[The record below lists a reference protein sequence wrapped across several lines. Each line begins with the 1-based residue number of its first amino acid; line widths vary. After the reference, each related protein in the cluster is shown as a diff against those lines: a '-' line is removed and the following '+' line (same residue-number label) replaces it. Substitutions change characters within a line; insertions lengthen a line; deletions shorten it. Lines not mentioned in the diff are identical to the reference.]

1 MLKHFLVIIGMIATG
16 VACGQTINSDSSYVS
31 FEVSNLGINTVDGTI
46 TGMSGE
52 VVFDESNL
60 SAASFDVCITPE
72 TIKTGIKARDSHLRT
87 DAYLGVEAFPKICFV
102 SSSVSKTKDGYLAK
116 GKLKI
121 REVEQE
127 AEIHFTYKSNRFQG
141 SIVLD
146 RFEYGVGGKG
156 GFQVGREI
164 EVKIYCLVN

>member
-1 MLKHFLVIIGMIATG
+1 MKRCLLIFFFAFIST
-16 VACGQTINSDSSYVS
+16 VAFSQDINADSSYVS

-46 TGMSGE
+46 TGMNGE
-52 VVFDESNL
+52 VNFNESNL
-60 SAASFDVCITPE
+60 QASRFDVCIDPA

-87 DAYLGVEAFPKICFV
+87 DAYLGAEAFPKICFT
-102 SSSVSKTKDGYLAK
+102 SSSVSKLDKGYIAK

-121 REVEQE
+121 RDVEQE
-127 AEIHFTYKSNRFQG
+127 IEIHFSYESNWFVGQ
-141 SIVLD
+141 IVLD

-164 EVKIYCLVN
+164 EVRIYCFVN